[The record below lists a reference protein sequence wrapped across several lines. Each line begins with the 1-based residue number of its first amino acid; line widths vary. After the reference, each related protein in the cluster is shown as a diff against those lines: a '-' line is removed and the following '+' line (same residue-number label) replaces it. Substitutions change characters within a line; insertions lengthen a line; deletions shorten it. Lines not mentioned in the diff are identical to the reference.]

1 MASANPFDLLNDDA
15 QDQEIHIPVVKKAA
29 KPSAPKPAAASAPKS
44 STTSTT
50 TDNKGPRKATARPSQ
65 PKDNDIPRGPR
76 YDRAPREGEATP
88 RAPGGS
94 RVPRGGRGGIRGG
107 RHGGYDRHSGTGKV
121 ESENK
126 ENNRLGD
133 PTAAPLEGE
142 KDAAMAVESGA
153 ATPELVEPE
162 AVVKT
167 LDDYL
172 QERAAKA
179 LKIALPEARAANSG
193 ADNAQWKDA
202 KVLEVEE
209 TGDFIKMGKESV
221 AKSRKGKKGSKV
233 LITDIDVRYAEP
245 AREQSAPRSAF
256 RGGGGGGRGSDRPRG
271 SRGGGGGVG
280 ARGGNHAGSG
290 PRRNAPGGSNVNVND
305 TELFPSLGSQ

>member
-15 QDQEIHIPVVKKAA
+15 QDQEIHVPAVKKAVKPA
-29 KPSAPKPAAASAPKS
+29 APKAAAPSAPKP
-44 STTSTT
+44 TT
-50 TDNKGPRKATARPSQ
+50 TTADNKGPRKTTARPSQ
-65 PKDNDIPRGPR
+65 PKDNDTPRGPR
-76 YDRAPREGEATP
+76 YDRAPREGNVTP
-88 RAPGGS
+88 RAHGGS
-94 RVPRGGRGGIRGG
+94 RAPRGGRGG
-107 RHGGYDRHSGTGKV
+107 RHGGYDRHSGTGKM

-133 PTAAPLEGE
+133 PTAAALEGE
-142 KDAAMAVESGA
+142 KDAALTAVESGA

-179 LKIALPEARAANSG
+179 LKISLPKARAANSG
-193 ADNAQWKDA
+193 TDDSKWKDA

-209 TGDFIKMGKESV
+209 TADFIKMGKESV
-221 AKSRKGKKGSKV
+221 AKSRKGKKESKV
-233 LITDIDVRYAEP
+233 LITDIEVRYAEP
-245 AREQSAPRSAF
+245 AREQQSAPRSAF
-256 RGGGGGGRGSDRPRG
+256 RGGRGGDRPRG
-271 SRGGGGGVG
+271 GRGGG
-280 ARGGNHAGSG
+280 ARGGNIAASG

>member
-15 QDQEIHIPVVKKAA
+15 QDQEIHIPAVKKAA
-29 KPSAPKPAAASAPKS
+29 KPSAPKPAAASAPKA
-44 STTSTT
+44 TT

-76 YDRAPREGEATP
+76 YDRAPREGDAAP

-94 RVPRGGRGGIRGG
+94 RAPRGGRGGARGG

-121 ESENK
+121 DSENK

-133 PTAAPLEGE
+133 PTAAALEGE
-142 KDAAMAVESGA
+142 KDAALTAVESGA

-179 LKIALPEARAANSG
+179 LKISLPKARAANSG
-193 ADNAQWKDA
+193 ADDSQWKDA
-202 KVLEVEE
+202 KLLEVEE

-221 AKSRKGKKGSKV
+221 AKSRKGKKESKI

-256 RGGGGGGRGSDRPRG
+256 RGGRGGDRPRG
-271 SRGGGGGVG
+271 GRGGSST
-280 ARGGNHAGSG
+280 RGGSNATPG
-290 PRRNAPGGSNVNVND
+290 PRRSAPGGSNVNVND